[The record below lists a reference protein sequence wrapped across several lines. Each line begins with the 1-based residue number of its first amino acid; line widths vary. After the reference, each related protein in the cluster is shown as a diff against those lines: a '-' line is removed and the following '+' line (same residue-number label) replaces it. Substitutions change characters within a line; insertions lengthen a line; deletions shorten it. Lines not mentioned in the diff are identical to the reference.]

1 MKLFQ
6 KFRRRELTPVE
17 QLAEYESEIA
27 RNQSIIENLTQSI
40 KNYQS
45 LYEIYK
51 TDVKSNIFS
60 KASLKRTI
68 VELED
73 CYEDINIAKSNLQYY
88 KVLRDHLK
96 KELESQN
103 F

>member
-51 TDVKSNIFS
+51 ADAKNSSFS
-60 KASLKRTI
+60 RISLYRTLRD
-68 VELED
+68 LED
-73 CYEDINIAKSNLQYY
+73 CYEEINTAKANLKYY
-88 KVLRDHLK
+88 EVLRDHLK
-96 KELESQN
+96 KELDIQN
-103 F
+103 S

>member
-6 KFRRRELTPVE
+6 KFRMRELTPVE

-51 TDVKSNIFS
+51 TDVKSGGFS
-60 KASLKRTI
+60 NTSLNRTI
-68 VELED
+68 RELED
-73 CYEDINIAKSNLQYY
+73 CYEDINIAKADLKYY
-88 KVLRDHLK
+88 EVLRDHLK
-96 KELESQN
+96 KELDSQN
-103 F
+103 S